1 MKLDIIRTKTCL
13 VIEKDG
19 KYLAGYGTFLGTVRW
34 DDHLSNAWTTRDKE
48 KALQVADEYGGTLM
62 LFNPILWRTQKL

>member
-1 MKLDIIRTKTCL
+1 MKTDIRTKTCL

-19 KYLAGYGTFLGTVRW
+19 KYLCGYGTPIGIVVW

-48 KALQVADEYGGTLM
+48 EALRVAEKYGGSLV
-62 LFNPILWRTQKL
+62 LFNPIVWRTKKL